1 MTPPWP
7 APEMARP
14 ALKLPKLCM
23 TRLTFEGVR
32 IAALVDV
39 HKDMVSLSSATEGT
53 ELVLDASLLLI
64 DFQFLRPRTAFPPYS
79 SVTRESAI

>member
-7 APEMARP
+7 APVKARP

-23 TRLTFEGVR
+23 TLLTLEGVR

-39 HKDMVSLSSATEGT
+39 QKEMVSLSSATEGT
-53 ELVLDASLLLI
+53 ELVLEASLLLI
-64 DFQFLRPRTAFPPYS
+64 DFQFLRPRTAPPPYS
-79 SVTRESAI
+79 SVTRESAM